1 MTKGRLPDGTLFPM
15 PITLD
20 INEKLVRTRALRR
33 GTLQRQLVWS
43 CMEAAAAA
51 ADTNPSLPVLYLS
64 DLRCLFPDQYATL
77 SSSSNPRLTLKDE
90 EGNPLAIMEIRE
102 MYRPDKVREGKEV
115 FGGDAD
121 HPAVAYLRDRTGDVY
136 VSGRLLGLQ
145 APVHYDHADIRR
157 TCVQCA

>member
-1 MTKGRLPDGTLFPM
+1 M
-15 PITLD
+15 PPLQSQLISITV
-20 INEKLVRTRALRR
+20 EAT
-33 GTLQRQLVWS
+33 
-43 CMEAAAAA
+43 AAAAHNRVA
-51 ADTNPSLPVLYLS
+51 PLPRTHACLS
-64 DLRCLFPDQYATL
+64 ALCCVSDQYATL
-77 SSSSNPRLTLKDE
+77 SSSSSPRLTLKDE
-90 EGNPLAIMEIRE
+90 EGNPLAIMDIRE

-157 TCVQCA
+157 MCGY